1 MLFSLTIV
9 CILESKS
16 MTCFLYLISKWFVMF
31 SLVFFFVVLFFEL
44 LAYSSRILGNRKRV
58 IALRNYSA
66 CFGRWLA
73 ILRLPNG
80 VTQSRK
86 LVMRQIG
93 FVVLSAFMSLLEI
106 EQDCHPWSNPQL
118 NKTTFETG
126 PYRVCRWGM
135 KRSLSDCCSSNIF
148 EIEMQISFRRW
159 TCLSLIYDHSIWL
172 KHDCLPMSFFVL
184 LGIFMYIPD

>member
-80 VTQSRK
+80 VTQSCK

-93 FVVLSAFMSLLEI
+93 FVVLSAFMSLLEMW
-106 EQDCHPWSNPQL
+106 EWTHGKQAWSMEAIRNWTRQPLKQVHIVSADEEWNVRSQIVVPAISL
-118 NKTTFETG
+118 KLRCK
-126 PYRVCRWGM
+126 YR
-135 KRSLSDCCSSNIF
+135 F
-148 EIEMQISFRRW
+148 
-159 TCLSLIYDHSIWL
+159 
-172 KHDCLPMSFFVL
+172 
-184 LGIFMYIPD
+184 